1 MSDANI
7 LTPPKKHIA
16 TVAEFYT
23 DDLDEK
29 VNDLIDNGYTLIER
43 EVITPNNELEK
54 SYFYAE
60 LEKLFSIKL
69 DRNCYM

>member
-1 MSDANI
+1 MSDANT
-7 LTPPKKHIA
+7 LTPPKKHIT

-69 DRNCYM
+69 DRNCCM